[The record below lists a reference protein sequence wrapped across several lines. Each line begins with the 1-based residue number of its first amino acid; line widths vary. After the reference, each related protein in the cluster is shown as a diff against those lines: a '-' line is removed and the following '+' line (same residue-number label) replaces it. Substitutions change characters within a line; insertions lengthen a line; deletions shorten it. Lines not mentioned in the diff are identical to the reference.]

1 MIDMQQDL
9 SQFLYHLQNTL
20 EGQQEAIHTLQEQ
33 LMILKRELMELQQK
47 PTVRVDRIEYKFDQ
61 LKVERLDGTLNI
73 GLTPGEL
80 QGIDEFAVNQKQL
93 NPYLFPARD
102 ELVERLS
109 REAFLYLEQNKESI
123 FQKAERIS
131 NQTADS
137 TMRSFIMEDLSRQLP
152 TRINYYIDQTPIQRR
167 NERDLGENVEQI
179 SEAIKTDIETAIIRF
194 MEAYPESMKEEQQ

>member
-33 LMILKRELMELQQK
+33 LMILKRELMELQKK

-131 NQTADS
+131 NQRADS